1 MLFKFPLF
9 FLFLTSQ
16 SASQFVCFF
25 CPKMGVT
32 LLFTQW
38 LYGVF
43 KLGLFTYLRNSSK
56 LDGNNK
62 SLNGFQWILLNIFEA
77 PKETQIKNEIVTTPT
92 SKPWE
97 LYIYGFICLTR
108 NDDCQ
113 LDDDDNDE
121 SGEKSLS
128 HEPKN
133 HSSAETF
140 SQFTTYPILSTIY
153 ITRCHIERYPT
164 TFLWCFENI
173 VQYWFSKSWKNVHIS
188 TRETES
194 YLILHM
200 YYSHLALLQMGTLLL
215 HSRTKTLA

>member
-1 MLFKFPLF
+1 MILNKF
-9 FLFLTSQ
+9 
-16 SASQFVCFF
+16 
-25 CPKMGVT
+25 
-32 LLFTQW
+32 
-38 LYGVF
+38 
-43 KLGLFTYLRNSSK
+43 
-56 LDGNNK
+56 
-62 SLNGFQWILLNIFEA
+62 NIFEA
-77 PKETQIKNEIVTTPT
+77 SKETHIKIEIVTNPT

-200 YYSHLALLQMGTLLL
+200 YYSHLASLQMGTLLI